1 MALNAKR
8 TKTILM
14 GFSRKLSLLHYEL
27 QLYFDDECLNNVDTH
42 ILLGAHL
49 DKSLN

>member
-8 TKTILM
+8 TKTMLM
-14 GFSRKLSLLHYEL
+14 GSSRKLSLLHCKL
-27 QLYFDDECLNNVDTH
+27 QLYFDDECLRNVDAH
-42 ILLGAHL
+42 KLLGAHL